1 MNSSCKLKRDVSR
14 DNHKMATHPDLCKRM
29 CVFVFADFLN
39 KFHINILKERFYLFS
54 TF

>member
-1 MNSSCKLKRDVSR
+1 MHSSCKLKRDVSR
-14 DNHKMATHPDLCKRM
+14 DNHKMAKHPDCCKRM